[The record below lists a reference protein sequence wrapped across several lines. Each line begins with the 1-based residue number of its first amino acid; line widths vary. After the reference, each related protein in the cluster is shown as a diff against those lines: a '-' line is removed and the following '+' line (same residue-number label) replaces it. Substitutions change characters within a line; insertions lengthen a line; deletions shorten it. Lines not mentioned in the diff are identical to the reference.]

1 MKKAKGKKDTAA
13 GGGVWFLL
21 FTFAFCLS
29 ACGAPGD
36 PRPPQPVTPAA
47 VMDLAAEQSG
57 ATVVLTF
64 TLPVRTSDGEAL
76 AQFPEVEIYR
86 GYAPAG
92 AAPLPVRAPE
102 QLIYTV
108 PSALV
113 ESYLIDAGAAGP
125 RRLRFEDPVQPEDLQ
140 AHGNDEWVYAVRTRA
155 RADARRNSAPSNVV
169 ALRVLPVPPAVTGL
183 RATVTEAGIELT
195 WTAAAPSASQAVA
208 GYRVYRAPVAEGKEN
223 AALAEPA
230 KAEFAAPPR
239 LLAAAPSAEWTDTQ
253 IEWGRGYIYTV
264 RSVAQYGA
272 ESVESA
278 ESAPLAVVARD
289 TFAPA
294 APVNLVAVLVPA
306 TPEAAAHIE
315 LSWGISAEADVAGY
329 HVYRS
334 DSEDSSREERVTA
347 ELLPTPAFRDT
358 WLAPGRRYSWRVT
371 ATDRAGN
378 ESARSQ
384 PVSESVPSR

>member
-1 MKKAKGKKDTAA
+1 MT
-13 GGGVWFLL
+13 
-21 FTFAFCLS
+21 
-29 ACGAPGD
+29 
-36 PRPPQPVTPAA
+36 
-47 VMDLAAEQSG
+47 DLAAQQSG
-57 ATVVLTF
+57 AKVVLTF
-64 TLPVRTSDGEAL
+64 TLPTRSTEGKSL

-92 AAPLPVRAPE
+92 AAPSQVRAPE

-113 ESYLIDAGAAGP
+113 ETYLIGADAEGP
-125 RRLRFEDPVQPEDLQ
+125 PRLRFEDPVQPEDLQ
-140 AHGNDEWVYAVRTRA
+140 AHGSEEWVYAVRTRA

-183 RATVTEAGIELT
+183 RATVTEAGVELT
-195 WTAAAPSASQAVA
+195 WTAAAPSASQAVV
-208 GYRVYRAPVAEGKEN
+208 GYRVYRALVAEGKEKE
-223 AALAEPA
+223 ALAEPA
-230 KAEFAAPPR
+230 KAELAAPRR
-239 LLAAAPSAEWTDTQ
+239 LRAVAPLAEWSDAQ

-264 RSVAQYGA
+264 HSVAQHGA

-278 ESAPLAVVARD
+278 DSEPVVVAPRD
-289 TFAPA
+289 TFAPS
-294 APVNLVAVLVPA
+294 APVNLVGVPVPA
-306 TPEAAAHIE
+306 TAETPAHVE
-315 LSWGISAEADVAGY
+315 LSWRISAEMDLAGY
-329 HVYRS
+329 TVYRS
-334 DSEDSSREERVTA
+334 DGTSEEKITP

-384 PVSESVPSR
+384 PVSESVPSP